1 MSISTSAFGPTLP
14 TLPAPGASDGPNVP
28 GRDSW
33 LGRYPLLRCI
43 AIYRQLPKRFALCLG
58 LFVLVNGGLAV
69 QQHLVGRAVHDLERG
84 KIAVRLADGTLDV
97 HRGARWV
104 LVLVGIAAGRALLQY
119 LAGVLSLSI
128 GQELLT
134 RLRDG
139 IVTQV
144 QRLDLAYHVR
154 HGVGEIVTRT
164 TRDADKVRDALISV
178 WRNLIETTLVVAGA
192 VGLIAWYAP
201 VLAVG
206 PVVATALGIAWLVRH
221 TGQLVALDR
230 TVGAAYD
237 AVNQDLTEGV
247 HGVRVIKAFS
257 LEEARIARFDAA
269 VVTFASAARRAL
281 AFASTHIPVPQ
292 MIVAL
297 SQVWVLVLGAR
308 LVQAG
313 RLDVGGLVAAM
324 LMMNTVVFRVET
336 VGRVMQTFADARSS
350 AARIVDLLDAE
361 PRIVSG
367 HEPVPAGALGVS
379 LEDVSVRAPGGG
391 TDVLSACSLRVAP
404 GEIVA
409 LVGATGSGKSTL
421 TALFPRL
428 VDPDAGV
435 VRVGDD
441 LRGWRDVRDLDLAA
455 LRRRVHV
462 VPQELFLFSDTVAA
476 NLRLGAPEATDEEL
490 HDALALA
497 AADEI
502 VGGLPQGLE
511 TLVGDR
517 GVTLSGGQRQRLTL
531 ARALVVRPAVLVLDD
546 STSAVDAI
554 TERRIL
560 EGVRAVA
567 DGGGEAVTVMLV
579 AGKLSTVLLADRVFL
594 LVDGRVAAAGTHA
607 ELARAEQTYR
617 ELLGVDAD
625 GRPS

>member
-1 MSISTSAFGPTLP
+1 MSISTSALD
-14 TLPAPGASDGPNVP
+14 APVVGASDGPNVP
-28 GRDSW
+28 GRGTW
-33 LGRYPLLRCI
+33 LDRYPLLRCI
-43 AIYRQLPKRFALCLG
+43 AIYRQLPRRFTLCLG
-58 LFVLVNGGLAV
+58 LFVVVNGGLAV
-69 QQHLVGRAVHDLERG
+69 QQHLVGRAVNDLERG
-84 KIAVRLADGTLDV
+84 KVAVRLTDGTLDV
-97 HRGARWV
+97 HRGVRWAV
-104 LVLVGIAAGRALLQY
+104 VLVGVAAGRALLQY
-119 LAGVLSLSI
+119 LAGILSLSI

-144 QRLDLAYHVR
+144 QRLDLAYHAR
-154 HGVGEIVTRT
+154 HGVGELVTRT

-178 WRNLIETTLVVAGA
+178 WRNIIETTLVLTGA

-201 VLAVG
+201 SLAVG
-206 PVVATALGIAWLVRH
+206 PVVATALGIAWLVHH
-221 TGQLVALDR
+221 TEQLVALDR

-257 LEEARIARFDAA
+257 LEAARIARFDDA
-269 VVTFASAARRAL
+269 VATFASAARRAL

-361 PRIVSG
+361 PSIVSG
-367 HEPVPAGALGVS
+367 RVPVPSGALGVS
-379 LEDVSVRAPGGG
+379 LEDVRVRAPGGG

-441 LRGWRDVRDLDLAA
+441 RHGWLDIRTLDLAA

-462 VPQELFLFSDTVAA
+462 VPQEIFLFSDTVAA
-476 NLRLGAPEATDEEL
+476 NLRLGAPEATDDDL
-490 HDALALA
+490 RRALALA
-497 AADEI
+497 AAEDI
-502 VGGLPQGLE
+502 IDGLPQGLE

-531 ARALVVRPAVLVLDD
+531 ARALVGRPAVLVLDD
-546 STSAVDAI
+546 VTSAVDAI

-560 EGVRAVA
+560 DGVRAVV

-579 AGKLSTVLLADRVFL
+579 ASKLSTVLLADRVFL
-594 LVDGRVAAAGTHA
+594 LVDGRVAAAGTHV
-607 ELARAEQTYR
+607 ELARRQQTYR
-617 ELLGVDAD
+617 ELLGVDAN